1 MIVGHGVDLVEVA
14 RLSRSLKRFGDR
26 FLERV
31 FTQAERE
38 YAGSG
43 PRRDEHLA
51 ARFAAKEAV
60 FKALGTGW
68 AQGAGWTDIEVV
80 REDSGKPVLMLHG
93 KAAVIAAGL
102 GVTRWHLSL
111 THTGTMAMASAIAE
125 GRRTD
130 SAGGRA

>member
-14 RLSRSLKRFGDR
+14 RLSSSIERFGDR

-31 FTQAERE
+31 FTRAERE
-38 YAGSG
+38 YAGVG

-68 AQGAGWTDIEVV
+68 AQGAGWTEIEVV
-80 REDSGKPVLMLHG
+80 REASGKPGLALHG
-93 KAAVIAAGL
+93 KAAELAQRL
-102 GVTRWHLSL
+102 GASRWHLSL
-111 THTGTMAMASAIAE
+111 THTGSTAMASVIAE
-125 GRRTD
+125 R
-130 SAGGRA
+130 

>member
-14 RLSRSLKRFGDR
+14 RLGRSVERFGDR

-31 FTQAERE
+31 FTEGERA
-38 YAGSG
+38 YAGDG

-60 FKALGTGW
+60 LKALGTGW

-80 REDSGKPVLMLHG
+80 RGASGKPDLFLHG
-93 KAAVIAAGL
+93 KAAELATGIGA
-102 GVTRWHLSL
+102 TRWHLSL
-111 THTGTMAMASAIAE
+111 THTGTMALASVIAE
-125 GRRTD
+125 G
-130 SAGGRA
+130 

>member
-14 RLSRSLKRFGDR
+14 RLSRSVERFGDR

-31 FTQAERE
+31 FTQAERT
-38 YAGSG
+38 YAGDG
-43 PRRDEHLA
+43 PRRDERLA

-80 REDSGKPVLMLHG
+80 REAAGKPGLALHG
-93 KAAVIAAGL
+93 KAADLAREIGAA
-102 GVTRWHLSL
+102 RWHLSL
-111 THTGTMAMASAIAE
+111 THTGSTAMASVIAE
-125 GRRTD
+125 R
-130 SAGGRA
+130 

>member
-14 RLSRSLKRFGDR
+14 RLSSSIERFGDR

-31 FTQAERE
+31 FTRTERE
-38 YAGSG
+38 YAGHG

-60 FKALGTGW
+60 FKALGSGW

-80 REDSGKPVLMLHG
+80 REASGKPGLVLHG
-93 KAAVIAAGL
+93 KAAELALGL
-102 GVTRWHLSL
+102 GATRWHLSL
-111 THTGTMAMASAIAE
+111 THTGSTAMASVIAE
-125 GRRTD
+125 R
-130 SAGGRA
+130 